1 MINIDFFR
9 FLFIAFFSILIGC
22 DSPKVEKEKP
32 NILFIAIDDLNDWVG
47 YLGGHPQAKTPN
59 IDRLIERGVGFSKAY
74 TVAPLCNPS
83 RVALLT
89 GLYPSTTGVYGNR
102 NNFRKTLP
110 NEITLMQYLK
120 SNGYTTKGGGKIF
133 HGNNRP
139 GDSLSWDYYF
149 ISKGHTRISGRDPEL
164 PNVSTQSGFFNWGP
178 IDVPD
183 DQMQDFRTV
192 NWAKAELGKTH
203 NKPFFLACGFY
214 RPHLPWYVPKKYF
227 DKFPLDEIILPEVK
241 SDDLDDLPEYGKRFA
256 RERYSGSWGTDLNKG
271 ERDHDLVIK
280 YDQWKKG
287 VQAYLASISFV
298 DTYVGELL
306 DGLDKSKYAD
316 NTIIVLWGDHGW
328 HLGEKQ
334 HWRKQALWEDTTH
347 VPFIVSYPKTIAENS
362 ICEYPVSFID
372 IFPTLIDLAGIPKK
386 EDLDGKSLKELLIN
400 PSMKWNRP
408 VLSTYGKGNHAVRSG
423 KWRYIQYRDG
433 SSELYDHQNDPNEW
447 YNLSN
452 KEESQEVIKRLKKV
466 IPVKER

>member
-1 MINIDFFR
+1 MIKIDFFR

-59 IDRLIERGVGFSKAY
+59 IDRLIQRGVGFSKAY
-74 TVAPLCNPS
+74 TIAPLCNPS

-183 DQMQDFRTV
+183 DQMQDVRTV

-256 RERYSGSWGTDLNKG
+256 RES
-271 ERDHDLVIK
+271 
-280 YDQWKKG
+280 
-287 VQAYLASISFV
+287 
-298 DTYVGELL
+298 
-306 DGLDKSKYAD
+306 
-316 NTIIVLWGDHGW
+316 
-328 HLGEKQ
+328 
-334 HWRKQALWEDTTH
+334 
-347 VPFIVSYPKTIAENS
+347 
-362 ICEYPVSFID
+362 
-372 IFPTLIDLAGIPKK
+372 
-386 EDLDGKSLKELLIN
+386 
-400 PSMKWNRP
+400 
-408 VLSTYGKGNHAVRSG
+408 
-423 KWRYIQYRDG
+423 
-433 SSELYDHQNDPNEW
+433 
-447 YNLSN
+447 
-452 KEESQEVIKRLKKV
+452 
-466 IPVKER
+466 